1 MIYLDNA
8 ATTFPKPECVYEAMD
23 KFLREKGANPGRA
36 GHRMSVE
43 AGQEIEKARIVVA
56 KLLGLKNSDRMIFT
70 FSATDA
76 LNMGIK
82 GLLCKGDHVITTKL
96 EHNSV
101 SRPLGSLEHGGV
113 ITVTRVENSDDGLI
127 DADDIKKAIRSNT
140 KLIVCTHASNVLG
153 TIQPIREIGE
163 VARERDVIFMVDA
176 AQTMGVCRIDVED
189 YNIDMLAFTGHK
201 GPYGPTGSGGLYVGE
216 RVGLQAWRE
225 GGTGFDSESL
235 SQPDILPYKYESG
248 TPNSVGI
255 IGLKAGL
262 EFCTKEGIEKIG
274 VHERNL
280 VMRLIRALESD
291 DRFIIYGR
299 LDEGKKVG
307 IVSIN
312 IKGLNSSEVGA
323 VLDNTFNIAVRTGM
337 HCAHYLHRNIG
348 TFPEGMVRISPGYF
362 NTTEDIDETI
372 LGLKKIADSSNLMI
386 KSN

>member
-43 AGQEIEKARIVVA
+43 AEQEIEKARVIVA
-56 KLLGLKNSDRMIFT
+56 KLLGIKNSERMIFT

-82 GLLCKGDHVITTKL
+82 GLLCEGDHVITTEL

-101 SRPLGSLEHGGV
+101 SRPLGSLEDGGV

-127 DADDIKKAIRSNT
+127 DADDITKAIRSNT
-140 KLIVCTHASNVLG
+140 KLIICTHASNVLG
-153 TIQPIREIGE
+153 TIQPIMEIGE
-163 VARERDVIFMVDA
+163 IARERDLVFMVDA

-201 GPYGPTGSGGLYVGE
+201 GPYGPPGSGGLYVGE
-216 RVGLQAWRE
+216 RVDLRAWRE
-225 GGTGFDSESL
+225 GGTGFDPESL
-235 SQPDILPYKYESG
+235 LQPDTFPYKLESG

-255 IGLKAGL
+255 IGLKTGL
-262 EFCTKEGIEKIG
+262 EFCIKEDIDQIRE
-274 VHERNL
+274 HESKL
-280 VMRLIRALESD
+280 VLRLISALETD
-291 DRFIIYGR
+291 HRFDIYGG
-299 LDEGKKVG
+299 LDGDRKVG
-307 IVSIN
+307 IVSLN
-312 IKGLNSSEVGA
+312 IKGLKPSEVGA
-323 VLDNTFNIAVRTGM
+323 ILDNTFNIAVRSGM
-337 HCAHYLHRNIG
+337 HCAPHIHRRVG

-362 NTTEDIDETI
+362 NTMEEIDETI
-372 LGLKKIADSSNLMI
+372 SGLKEIADSS
-386 KSN
+386 K

>member
-36 GHRMSVE
+36 GHHMSVE
-43 AGQEIEKARIVVA
+43 AEQEIEKARVIVA
-56 KLLGLKNSDRMIFT
+56 MLLGIKNTERMIFT

-82 GLLCKGDHVITTKL
+82 GLLCEGDHVITTKI

-101 SRPLGSLEHGGV
+101 SRPLSSLEDGGG
-113 ITVTRVENSDDGLI
+113 ITVTRVENSDDGYI
-127 DADDIKKAIRSNT
+127 DADDIKNAIKSNT
-140 KLIVCTHASNVLG
+140 KMIVCTHASNVMG

-163 VARERDVIFMVDA
+163 VARDRDLIFMVDA
-176 AQTMGVCRIDVED
+176 AQTMGVCRIDVEA

-201 GPYGPTGSGGLYVGE
+201 GPFGPPGSGGLYVGE
-216 RVGLQAWRE
+216 RVELRAWRE
-225 GGTGFDSESL
+225 GGTGFEPASL
-235 SQPDILPYKYESG
+235 SQPDILPYKLESG

-255 IGLKAGL
+255 IGMKTGL
-262 EFCTKEGIEKIG
+262 EFCIKEGIEKIG
-274 VHERNL
+274 EHERNL
-280 VMRLIRALESD
+280 VLRLIKALETD
-291 DRFIIYGR
+291 DRFKIYGS
-299 LDEGKKVG
+299 LDGDRKVG

-312 IKGLNSSEVGA
+312 IKGFKPSEVGA
-323 VLDNTFNIAVRTGM
+323 ILDNTFNTAVRSGI
-337 HCAHYLHRNIG
+337 HCAPYLHREIG

-372 LGLKKIADSSNLMI
+372 SGLKKIADSANLMAN
-386 KSN
+386 SN

>member
-8 ATTFPKPECVYEAMD
+8 ATTFPKPECVYKAMD

-43 AGQEIEKARIVVA
+43 AEQEIEKARVTVA
-56 KLLGLKNSDRMIFT
+56 RFLGVKEPERMIFT

-82 GLLCKGDHVITTKL
+82 GLLNEGDHVITSRL

-101 SRPLGSLEHGGV
+101 SRPLDGLENRGV
-113 ITVTRVENSDDGLI
+113 ITVTRVENSDDGFI
-127 DADDIKKAIRSNT
+127 CADDIKKAIRSNT

-176 AQTMGVCRIDVED
+176 AQTMGVCRIDVEGQ
-189 YNIDMLAFTGHK
+189 YIDMLAFTGHK
-201 GPYGPTGSGGLYVGE
+201 GPFGPPGSGGLYVGE
-216 RVGLQAWRE
+216 RVELRAWRE
-225 GGTGFDSESL
+225 GGTGFEPESL
-235 SQPDILPYKYESG
+235 SQPDTLPYKLESG

-262 EFCTKEGIEKIG
+262 EFCIKEGIDKIRE
-274 VHERNL
+274 HERKL
-280 VMRLIRALESD
+280 ALTLIRALETD
-291 DRFIIYGR
+291 DRFEIYGG
-299 LDEGKKVG
+299 LDGDRKVG

-312 IKGLNSSEVGA
+312 IKGLQPGDVGA
-323 VLDNTFNIAVRTGM
+323 ILDNTFNIAVRPGM
-337 HCAHYLHRNIG
+337 HCAPHIHREIG
-348 TFPEGMVRISPGYF
+348 TFPDGMVRISPGYF
-362 NTTEDIDETI
+362 NTMEEIEETI
-372 LGLKKIADSSNLMI
+372 SGLKEIAGSSI
-386 KSN
+386 